1 MVAEAMVEYVLASAE
16 EAYEYPGG
24 KAPMVFMAAGGG
36 FHDGNASHWWEQI
49 PPLFSSHTCSENT
62 N

>member
-1 MVAEAMVEYVLASAE
+1 MEEYVLASAE